1 MNKLK
6 CVLGI
11 CMVLLAVVCVV
22 TCPDKEAHVTVI
34 KDRFSAA
41 LLSPSGDDGEVSGWD
56 KFKSMIGT
64 SVLEFMIDNELQ
76 VDNYFVLSVGRIPY
90 DGESRVVSVGVLNH
104 VFTMSEEEIAQAAE
118 EASPELD

>member
-1 MNKLK
+1 MKAFGYTLL
-6 CVLGI
+6 VL
-11 CMVLLAVVCVV
+11 VLLAVVCVV

-34 KDRFSAA
+34 KDRFSAT